1 LKLIIVIDGRPYE
14 VEVEA
19 LDHPSSPPSLHA
31 SPQVTLQSSVL
42 PTFSKP
48 GSSLGT
54 DEAKVC
60 RSPLAGV
67 VARLHTNPGQHV
79 QKNEL
84 LLVLDAMKMEIK
96 ITAQAAGTIKS
107 IAVTPGDAVKPNQI
121 LVAFE

>member
-1 LKLIIVIDGRPYE
+1 
-14 VEVEA
+14 
-19 LDHPSSPPSLHA
+19 
-31 SPQVTLQSSVL
+31 
-42 PTFSKP
+42 
-48 GSSLGT
+48 
-54 DEAKVC
+54 
-60 RSPLAGV
+60 
-67 VARLHTNPGQHV
+67 LHTNPGQHV

>member
-1 LKLIIVIDGRPYE
+1 MKLTIVIDGRSYE

-19 LDHPSSPPSLHA
+19 VDPALAPDFQSSA
-31 SPQVTLQSSVL
+31 QGTLQSSVL

-48 GSSLGT
+48 GSSLGV

-67 VARLHTNPGQHV
+67 VARLHTNPGQPV

-84 LLVLDAMKMEIK
+84 LMVLDAMKMEIK
-96 ITAQAAGTIKS
+96 VNALTAGTIKS
-107 IAVTPGDAVKPNQI
+107 IPVAPGDAVKPNQI
-121 LVAFE
+121 LVYFE